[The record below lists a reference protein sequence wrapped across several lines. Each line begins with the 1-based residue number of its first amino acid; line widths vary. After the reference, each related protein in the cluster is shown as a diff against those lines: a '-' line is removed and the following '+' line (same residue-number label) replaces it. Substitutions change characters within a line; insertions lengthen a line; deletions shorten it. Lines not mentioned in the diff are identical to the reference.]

1 MNNKVLFYQNIKK
14 TMILVKYGNVTYQMM
29 LFFEEANYVYYT
41 SGRMTSRLRRVI
53 VSPKEKGTRA
63 LLAHEMERKGN
74 AADTYKQLKEYLQP
88 V

>member
-1 MNNKVLFYQNIKK
+1 
-14 TMILVKYGNVTYQMM
+14 
-29 LFFEEANYVYYT
+29 
-41 SGRMTSRLRRVI
+41 MTRRLRHVI
-53 VSPKEKGTRA
+53 VSAKEKGTRA